1 MNKESRPENNGYIG
15 IRDIAKLAGVSTAT
29 VSRVINNPEMTSEK
43 VRKKVQKVIEEYN
56 YIPNQPVKKI
66 FSKTSNTIA
75 VFIYDMENPFFISLI
90 KELNQI
96 CLEHNYMLLICDTGS
111 NPELE
116 KKYLYFCLA
125 NRCAGIILTEGVD
138 SDIFEAC
145 RIHIPIA
152 FLDRK
157 THGKFSSVRSNNRQM
172 MQPIVDYLYNLG
184 HRKIAFVG
192 CKTPMDSVISRQ
204 NGYIETMAGKGLPII
219 QEYIYDRNL
228 QLTLQAGSQ
237 ALNYF
242 LSLPAAPTAIIC
254 CNDIIALGALNAAY
268 SLGLKIPADMSIVG
282 FDNVI
287 SNIHQPQITTV
298 QQNLRDISLEL
309 FELVVN
315 PPEEPVSKIIEAS
328 FIEGATCSRIETP
341 QK

>member
-287 SNIHQPQITTV
+287 SNLHQPQITTV
-298 QQNLRDISLEL
+298 QQNLQDISLEL

>member
-1 MNKESRPENNGYIG
+1 MNKEGRPENNGYIG

-111 NPELE
+111 SPELE

-145 RIHIPIA
+145 KIHIPIA

-172 MQPIVDYLYNLG
+172 MQPIVDYLYNLV
-184 HRKIAFVG
+184 HRKIAFVC

-204 NGYIETMAGKGLPII
+204 NGYIETMTGKGLPII
-219 QEYIYDRNL
+219 
-228 QLTLQAGSQ
+228 
-237 ALNYF
+237 
-242 LSLPAAPTAIIC
+242 
-254 CNDIIALGALNAAY
+254 
-268 SLGLKIPADMSIVG
+268 K
-282 FDNVI
+282 
-287 SNIHQPQITTV
+287 
-298 QQNLRDISLEL
+298 
-309 FELVVN
+309 
-315 PPEEPVSKIIEAS
+315 
-328 FIEGATCSRIETP
+328 
-341 QK
+341 

>member
-1 MNKESRPENNGYIG
+1 MSKEDHVENNGYIG
-15 IRDIAKLAGVSTAT
+15 IREIAKLAGVSTAT

-43 VRKKVQKVIEEYN
+43 IRHKVQKIIEEYN

-96 CLEHNYMLLICDTGS
+96 CLDHNYMLLICDTES
-111 NPELE
+111 DPELE
-116 KKYLYFCLA
+116 KRYLYFCLA

-138 SDIFEAC
+138 SDIFESC
-145 RIHIPIA
+145 KIHIPIV

-157 THGKFSSVRSNNRQM
+157 TNGKFSSVRSNNRHM

-192 CKTPMDSVISRQ
+192 CKTPMDSVLSRQ
-204 NGYIETMAGKGLPII
+204 RGYIETMTSKGLPVIP
-219 QEYIYDRNL
+219 EYIYDRNS
-228 QLTLQAGSQ
+228 QLTIQAGSQ
-237 ALNYF
+237 AFNYY
-242 LSLPAAPTAIIC
+242 LSLSTAPTAIIC

-268 SLGLKIPADMSIVG
+268 SLGMKVPADMSIVG

-298 QQNLRDISLEL
+298 HQNLHEISLTL
-309 FELVVN
+309 FDLIIN
-315 PPEEPVSKIIEAS
+315 PPADPISKVINAT
-328 FIEGATCSRIETP
+328 FIEGATCSRIATP
-341 QK
+341 VK